1 MSLKVDIQK
10 RMGSFRLNVHFCSEN
25 GVLGLLGASGCG
37 KSVTLKCIAGLLKPD
52 EGRIELNGRVL
63 FDSREHVNLPPQ
75 QRRVGYLFQHYALFP
90 NMTVEQNI
98 AGGVR
103 HRDRRKEETN
113 RLMAMFR
120 LEDCRG
126 HFPNQLSGG
135 QQQRTALA
143 RILASEP
150 DVLLLDEPFSALDN
164 TLKRQVELELVE
176 RLEQFPGLVVLVSH
190 DRGEVRRLCRNVCV
204 MERGASQPLQKV
216 EQLFSHPATL
226 SACRL
231 SGCENIS
238 AVRRREDGLLE
249 ALDWG
254 ITTAPPSS
262 LPGDITHIGI
272 RADCLKVAEGPGEH
286 IVSLRVKRVIEDIT
300 HIALVLAPSER
311 EDVSLYMELTPEA
324 WQGMRY
330 PGQLWVKLLPEDLL
344 LLSDSH

>member
-1 MSLKVDIQK
+1 MSLAVDIQK
-10 RMGSFRLNVHFCSEN
+10 NMGSFRLKVHFCSEN

-37 KSVTLKCIAGLLKPD
+37 KSVTLKCIAGLLTPD
-52 EGRIELNGRVL
+52 VGRIVLNGRVL
-63 FDSREHVNLPPQ
+63 FDSQKRINLPPQ
-75 QRRVGYLFQHYALFP
+75 QRHVGYLFQHYALFP

-98 AGGVR
+98 AAGVR

-126 HFPNQLSGG
+126 HFPSQLSGG

-150 DVLLLDEPFSALDN
+150 DVLLLDEPFSALDS
-164 TLKRQVELELVE
+164 TLKRQVELELIE

-190 DRGEVRRLCRNVCV
+190 DRGEVRHLCQNVCV
-204 MERGASQPLQKV
+204 MECGASQPLQTV

-238 AVRRREDGLLE
+238 RVRQTEDGLLE
-249 ALDWG
+249 AMDWG
-254 ITTAPPSS
+254 IAIVPPGP
-262 LPGDITHIGI
+262 LPAGMTHIGI
-272 RADCLKVAEGPGEH
+272 RADRLQVAEGPGEH
-286 IVSLRVKRVIEDIT
+286 VVSLQVKRIIEDIAHT
-300 HIALVLAPSER
+300 TLVLMPPER
-311 EDVSLYMELTPEA
+311 ENVSIYMELKPGVWKALGCPE
-324 WQGMRY
+324 
-330 PGQLWVKLLPEDLL
+330 QLWVKLLPEDLL
-344 LLSDSH
+344 LLSSSV